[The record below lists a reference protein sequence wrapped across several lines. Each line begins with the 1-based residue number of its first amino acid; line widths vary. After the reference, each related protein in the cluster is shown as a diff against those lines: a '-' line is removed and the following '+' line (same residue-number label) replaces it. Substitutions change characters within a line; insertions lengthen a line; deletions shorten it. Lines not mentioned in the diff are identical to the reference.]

1 MSGSWRE
8 RLVQWREQAKALGG
22 ELVSPQ
28 GRSEVRQTLSSRVL
42 RLRRRVVAWHRST
55 ELWAPCAFY
64 QAEERRLRSRLRELL
79 RLPLWKILLTARACT
94 EQARRWEEELD
105 DLVRHAHE
113 CPNCRG
119 TSLQRHA
126 VRRELRL
133 MRDELRRRLLPA
145 RYAKWILLAL
155 VPLCGQLFMLLFRQ
169 LFG

>member
-1 MSGSWRE
+1 MSGSWQE

-22 ELVSPQ
+22 GLVSLQ
-28 GRSEVRQTLSSRVL
+28 DRRDVRQTLTDRM
-42 RLRRRVVAWHRST
+42 RRFRRRMVAWQRSS
-55 ELWAPCAFY
+55 ELWEPCAFY
-64 QAEERRLRSRLRELL
+64 RAEERRLRSRRRELL
-79 RLPLWKILLTARACT
+79 RLPLWKLLLTARACT
-94 EQARRWEEELD
+94 EQGHRWEEELD

-113 CPNCRG
+113 CRNCRG
-119 TSLQRHA
+119 TSLQRYA

-169 LFG
+169 LLG